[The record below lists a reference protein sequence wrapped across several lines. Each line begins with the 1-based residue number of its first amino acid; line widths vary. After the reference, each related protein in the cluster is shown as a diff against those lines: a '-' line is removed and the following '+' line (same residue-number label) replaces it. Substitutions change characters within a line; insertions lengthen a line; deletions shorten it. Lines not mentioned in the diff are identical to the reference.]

1 MELELNFNE
10 MEFFDFNTIY
20 KSDSSSN
27 IVLMGDD
34 CYMCQEC
41 YYR

>member
-1 MELELNFNE
+1 MSTIDFSS
-10 MEFFDFNTIY
+10 MEFYDFYSLYADDNQ
-20 KSDSSSN
+20 N
-27 IVLMGDD
+27 NHIVMSDD

>member
-1 MELELNFNE
+1 MSTIDFST
-10 MEFFDFNTIY
+10 MEFYDFYSLYTDENQNNY
-20 KSDSSSN
+20 
-27 IVLMGDD
+27 IVMSDD